1 MANTIEEK
9 GKWSRDRGWRKAPLS
24 RSEDGGRE
32 GTVKGSPEG
41 KEWSHR
47 S

>member
-9 GKWSRDRGWRKAPLS
+9 GKWSRDRG
-24 RSEDGGRE
+24 GGRLPSVDQMGWSWE

>member
-1 MANTIEEK
+1 MANTIKENGVETE
-9 GKWSRDRGWRKAPLS
+9 G
-24 RSEDGGRE
+24 GGRLPSVDQMGWSWE
-32 GTVKGSPEG
+32 GTVKESPEG